1 MSFGQTGTKIIFQQ
15 KKNNVN
21 LQHVLKKSIHEW
33 NKLFFMFFYEKEW
46 YEPNLWLIMCTITL
60 NIYAKQ
66 LWFLAYVVNIEQFP
80 SDLDVND
87 PP

>member
-1 MSFGQTGTKIIFQQ
+1 
-15 KKNNVN
+15 
-21 LQHVLKKSIHEW
+21 
-33 NKLFFMFFYEKEW
+33 
-46 YEPNLWLIMCTITL
+46 MCTITL

-87 PP
+87 PPPNPFSCPVCHQTPTQAIRIFS